1 MFYFSLEKMKTG
13 WSSHYCF
20 IRVTKIYLALF
31 RGKFIFINI
40 LSVFPPWNIC
50 SNHLPGRWVFI
61 LFFRRDAFQLIDV
74 GNYLYH
80 IITHIFDCRLQS
92 LKKNDGWYLIYLELI
107 LSKTIKIIFEMTLE
121 ANLLE
126 KKCFIWKPIEV
137 ISTCQVIDSV
147 LFFLLMC
154 KEFFSSDLTEVMP
167 SNRKDQLKFSIQ
179 G

>member
-1 MFYFSLEKMKTG
+1 
-13 WSSHYCF
+13 
-20 IRVTKIYLALF
+20 
-31 RGKFIFINI
+31 
-40 LSVFPPWNIC
+40 
-50 SNHLPGRWVFI
+50 
-61 LFFRRDAFQLIDV
+61 
-74 GNYLYH
+74 
-80 IITHIFDCRLQS
+80 
-92 LKKNDGWYLIYLELI
+92 
-107 LSKTIKIIFEMTLE
+107 MTLE

-179 G
+179 GQIFIIKKKISMEDNAQT